1 MKKHFKLKP
10 GEYNYKIAMNGS
22 WDESYGDNGE
32 NIAIKVT
39 EESYVTFRLNYKEK
53 RFMTQ

>member
-1 MKKHFKLKP
+1 
-10 GEYNYKIAMNGS
+10 MNGS
-22 WDESYGDNGE
+22 WMKAMVITE

-53 RFMTQ
+53 VYD